1 MGNGESSFLTIQ
13 EVSNYLHIKPATLYA
28 KTEGGELPHYK
39 IGRLV
44 RFKKDDI
51 DKWME
56 DQRHDPIDA
65 GKAVRRVLR
74 AKNKSSLAQVIK
86 KVIAKKKEILY
97 PSINGKT
104 DQIRDHRKEASDEPN

>member
-1 MGNGESSFLTIQ
+1 MDNQFLTIQ
-13 EVSNYLHIKPATLYA
+13 EVSEYLHIKPATLYS
-28 KTEGGELPHYK
+28 KVGGGEIPHYK
-39 IGRLV
+39 VGRLV

-74 AKNKSSLAQVIK
+74 AKNKSSLELIK
-86 KVIAKKKEILY
+86 KVIAKKKEIMY
-97 PSINGKT
+97 HPSINGKT
-104 DQIRDHRKEASDEPN
+104 DQIGDHRREASDEPN